1 MPAESLT
8 PNHIFLSDLTLISI
22 NTSTNYILFAEEQQS
37 TGGSYINDLLIYK
50 FTYLPSLLAGFLTA
64 WITYYH
70 LKHQTGTKLLRSA
83 PSTKLASYHSCCISL
98 HSPNTSDFKQE
109 ITLSSPMHTLKD
121 LHFWEQSKFS
131 NLKILQACIN
141 QAVGPTD
148 KLQLTGQSTY
158 PVEAECPP
166 LPTDNGKT
174 RMARW
179 CLDFNSCLTMKV
191 RRRWATASFIACY
204 VLLPTS
210 HSLSV
215 PGTWR
220 DKTLTNKVYRTV
232 SSFSLS
238 QVPDYLQVGFK
249 VCY

>member
-1 MPAESLT
+1 MLAESLT

-22 NTSTNYILFAEEQQS
+22 NTSTNYILFAEEQWS

-70 LKHQTGTKLLRSA
+70 LKHQTGTKLLRNV
-83 PSTKLASYHSCCISL
+83 PSTKLASYHSFCISL
-98 HSPNTSDFKQE
+98 RNPNTSGFKQE
-109 ITLSSPMHTLKD
+109 ITLSSPLHTLKD
-121 LHFWEQSKFS
+121 LHCWEQSKFS
-131 NLKILQACIN
+131 TLRILQACIN

-166 LPTDNGKT
+166 LPTDNGKS

-179 CLDFNSCLTMKV
+179 CLYFWANNSCLTMKV
-191 RRRWATASFIACY
+191 SRRWATASFIAWY

-215 PGTWR
+215 PGTQR
-220 DKTLTNKVYRTV
+220 SKTFTNKVYRTA

-238 QVPDYLQVGFK
+238 QVPDYL
-249 VCY
+249 